1 MMDAERKAAEG
12 EEEFKRCIIMM
23 EIEFLKQDKKQ
34 KKISFILKNTD
45 AAFANALRR
54 YAIEE
59 VPTMAIED
67 IEFRSN
73 SSALYDEILAHRIG
87 LIPLTTDLNS
97 YNLPDKCKCGG
108 EGCAL
113 CQLKLTLK
121 VKVQGTVCASELK
134 SADPKV
140 KPVYPNMPITKLLK
154 GQKLEFEA
162 TAILGKG
169 KEHAKWCP
177 GLVYYKLMPI
187 IEIKK
192 KCTNPGVIVEQ
203 CPQNVFEIK
212 NNNLIVNKDNLL
224 KCHLCNACVDACEP
238 KGAITVE
245 NNNKDFIFYVESW
258 GQLEP
263 KEIIN
268 EALRIIKDTSNE
280 FIKEIKKKPAKKKTS
295 EK

>member
-1 MMDAERKAAEG
+1 MK
-12 EEEFKRCIIMM
+12 
-23 EIEFLKQDKKQ
+23 IEFLEQDKKQ
-34 KKISFILKNTD
+34 KKLSFILKNAN

-54 YAIEE
+54 NAIEE

-67 IEFRSN
+67 IEFRNN
-73 SSALYDEILAHRIG
+73 SSVLYDEIIAHRIG
-87 LIPLTTDLNS
+87 LIPLTTDLKS

-108 EGCAL
+108 KGCAQ

-121 VKVQGTVCASELK
+121 VKVQGTVYASEFK

-140 KPVYPNMPITKLLK
+140 KPAYPNMPITKLLK
-154 GQKLEFEA
+154 GQKLELEA

-169 KEHAKWCP
+169 KDHAKWCP

-192 KCTNPGVIVEQ
+192 NCTNPEVVVEQ

-212 NNNLIVNKDNLL
+212 NNKLVLNKDNLL
-224 KCHLCNACVDACEP
+224 KCHLCNACVDICEP
-238 KGAITVE
+238 KGAVTVE
-245 NNNKDFIFYVESW
+245 NSNKDFIFYVESW

-268 EALRIIKDTSNE
+268 EALKIIKDTSNE
-280 FIKEIKKKPAKKKTS
+280 FIKEIKKKPGKKKTS
-295 EK
+295 KE